1 MKDDD
6 ENKPQIKIQGLNNKD
21 GTYNRKDYVDGKL
34 VNEEFIDYRPQQ
46 HNPKLKEMLEQL
58 KNPQAQKPISENIS
72 DSRKQYKSKQK
83 NSAEII
89 QIHPNGNLDWSQ
101 SDLYRN
107 VTDDAYFLGYDD
119 AEKNLMEHLDKMKKE
134 LEKMRSLLASVKHIV
149 SVASI

>member
-6 ENKPQIKIQGLNNKD
+6 KNKPQIKTQGLNNKE
-21 GTYNRKDYVDGKL
+21 V
-34 VNEEFIDYRPQQ
+34 VEHRPQQ

-58 KNPQAQKPISENIS
+58 KNPQAQKPTSENIS

-119 AEKNLMEHLDKMKKE
+119 AEKNLMEHLDEMKKE

-149 SVASI
+149 PLARIRFVLIIQKPT

>member
-1 MKDDD
+1 MKHDD
-6 ENKPQIKIQGLNNKD
+6 ENKPQIKTQGLNNKD
-21 GTYNRKDYVDGKL
+21 GTYTRKEVVEHKPP
-34 VNEEFIDYRPQQ
+34 R

-58 KNPQAQKPISENIS
+58 KNPQAQKPTSENIS
-72 DSRKQYKSKQK
+72 DLRKQYKSKQK
-83 NSAEII
+83 SSAEII

-119 AEKNLMEHLDKMKKE
+119 AEKNLMEHLDEMKKE